1 METAI
6 RYSRNSLPGRD
17 QRFLL
22 VDVVGKAFK
31 LEKITKRTTKTL
43 LYETLTTSAKV
54 PSFRAFDW
62 HPTNET
68 LIAVGQAS
76 GEATLLSI
84 AEEQQD
90 SVLFPVRSQRLC
102 NAVALNSENLL
113 AAGLDRVR
121 TDVCLN
127 IWDFNHRL
135 PAPGMTAFAKNYSEP
150 VHRLASGEPITSL
163 KFFHD
168 DPQLLVAGVKGQ
180 FVRLYD
186 LRDSAASTGVQF
198 ATRCVHNL
206 AIDWLDENYIASC
219 APSPDPMISIWD
231 RRMGSRGQLIQSSA
245 GGGNNSASSDQRQP
259 EVSLELRNAIN
270 QPGSIWSMRF
280 SKSKRGCLGVLSS
293 TGHLQVYELAKDY
306 IHLSATST
314 QATHVTGQ
322 HWEAESPQDICL
334 DRTQDIEKQFSHPS
348 ALKAE
353 KARIVSFDFT
363 TTMSKDKQP
372 ELITMT
378 GDGRISIRATAPIPE
393 PSTFEASGC
402 IVSGNKLMTL
412 NEFSGSS
419 EAVKLLQSLTLGEKD
434 SPKQDDS
441 DKDSVKTVVRKK
453 KTSYQRHQAE
463 TNANLALLSLKLQL
477 DKDNIMRGRAV
488 DGYGID
494 PSDNKEIIEDD
505 EWLLAFWEWIEH
517 ATSLHEE
524 NQLIKDNLDLSY
536 LGVYSIWKED
546 IPNKSI
552 RTFGPTSA
560 RVSKTIESLVN
571 ELDIPPL
578 RGADTSRPANRQLC
592 LYLSNLAW
600 SKDLVRLAA
609 IRFAERGEHTKAAFI
624 ALVASERDLVHEIL
638 TGPNSTPAHKS
649 LSLAIAGSHRQISFG
664 SAAEAWKQSINALA
678 DETDEPY
685 ALAILAYVKHS
696 KWSTPLLNG
705 EFDILRLY
713 FRTAIALRHLSDLD
727 LTSWI
732 SSTTEH
738 VVAEGDIEGILL
750 TGLAHRNAVSLFQAY
765 IANFSDV
772 QTAVLALC
780 PIIPR
785 YLNDLDIVRRFDAW
799 HNDYR
804 RILNSWRLYIE
815 RATLDVQYGQVAIDN
830 VTKQRVLPVPPPQI
844 RLVCS
849 YCSASIAHHA
859 ATKARLGGGGSDGGS
874 NNGGGAD
881 QHAVEGGSGGATV
894 IHDIA
899 RNPLTPANAAA
910 IGTVCPKCGRHLPR
924 CGVCDLWL
932 GTEDESWLKWAS
944 YDDDQATYDKNA
956 DLSGSAHTV
965 VGLEAKGGGG
975 KVKTRLGPTATI
987 AGRNTGE
994 IADTDADAEQKKK
1007 DDELLDEEMARMLT
1021 FCMNCSHAFHWKH
1034 AKIWFE
1040 GEPARGRA
1048 GHHVCPV
1055 PKCQCACY
1063 DDWM

>member
-6 RYSRNSLPGRD
+6 RYSRNSLPGHD

-31 LEKITKRTTKTL
+31 LEKITKRTSKTL
-43 LYETLTTSAKV
+43 LHETLTTSAKV
-54 PSFRAFDW
+54 PPFRAFDW
-62 HPTNET
+62 HPTNES

-76 GEATLLSI
+76 GETTLLSI
-84 AEEQQD
+84 AEGQQD

-102 NAVALNSENLL
+102 NAVALNSGNLL

-135 PAPGMTAFAKNYSEP
+135 PAAGMTAFAKNYSEP

-186 LRDSAASTGVQF
+186 LRDPAAGNGLQF

-219 APSPDPMISIWD
+219 APSADPMISVWD
-231 RRMGSRGQLIQSSA
+231 RRMGSRGQLIQSGV
-245 GGGNNSASSDQRQP
+245 GGGNSSASSDQRQP
-259 EVSLELRNAIN
+259 EVSLELKKAIN
-270 QPGSIWSMRF
+270 QPGSIWSLRF

-293 TGHLQVYELAKDY
+293 TGHLRMYELAKDY
-306 IHLSATST
+306 MPISATT
-314 QATHVTGQ
+314 TPLTRVVVTGQ
-322 HWEAESPQDICL
+322 HWETEPPQDICL

-348 ALKAE
+348 AVKAE

-363 TTMSKDKQP
+363 TTMSRDKQP
-372 ELITMT
+372 ELITLT

-402 IVSGNKLMTL
+402 IVSGSKTMAL
-412 NEFSGSS
+412 NEFSGAS
-419 EAVKLLQSLTLGEKD
+419 EAVELLQSLALGEKG
-434 SPKQDDS
+434 SAKQDDG
-441 DKDSVKTVVRKK
+441 DKDSVKTVLRKK
-453 KTSYQRHQAE
+453 QTSYQRHQAE
-463 TNANLALLSLKLQL
+463 TSVKLALLSLKLEL
-477 DKDNIMRGRAV
+477 DKDNIMRERAV

-494 PSDNKEIIEDD
+494 PTDNKEVIQDD
-505 EWLLAFWEWIEH
+505 EWLLAMWEWIEH
-517 ATSLHEE
+517 VTSLHEE
-524 NQLIKDNLDLSY
+524 NQVIKDNLDLSY
-536 LGVYSIWKED
+536 LGVHSIWNED

-560 RVSKTIESLVN
+560 RVSKTVEGLVN
-571 ELDIPPL
+571 GLDIPPL
-578 RGADTSRPANRQLC
+578 RGADTSRPAHRQLC
-592 LYLSNLAW
+592 LYLANLAW
-600 SKDLVRLAA
+600 SKDLIRLAT
-609 IRFAERGEHTKAAFI
+609 IRFVERGDHTKAAFI
-624 ALVASERDLVHEIL
+624 ALVASERDLAHEIL
-638 TGPNSTPAHKS
+638 TGASSTPAHKS

-664 SAAEAWKQSINALA
+664 STAEAWKQSINALA

-685 ALAILAYVKHS
+685 ARAILAYVKHS

-705 EFDILRLY
+705 ELDILSLY
-713 FRTAIALRHLSDLD
+713 FRTAVALRHLSDVD

-732 SSTTEH
+732 SSTTEQ
-738 VVAEGDIEGILL
+738 VVAQGDIEGVLL

-780 PIIPR
+780 PVIPR
-785 YLNDLDIVRRFDAW
+785 YLNDPDIIRRFDAW
-799 HNDYR
+799 RNDYR
-804 RILNSWRLYIE
+804 HILNSWRLYIE

-844 RLVCS
+844 RLVC
-849 YCSASIAHHA
+849 
-859 ATKARLGGGGSDGGS
+859 
-874 NNGGGAD
+874 
-881 QHAVEGGSGGATV
+881 GGSGTA
-894 IHDIA
+894 IHDTA
-899 RNPLTPANAAA
+899 QNVLTPANAAA

-944 YDDDQATYDKNA
+944 SDDDQTTYDKNA
-956 DLSGSAHTV
+956 DLSSSAHTV
-965 VGLEAKGGGG
+965 VGPDAKGTGGGGG
-975 KVKTRLGPTATI
+975 KEKTRFAPVATG
-987 AGRNTGE
+987 AVGDK
-994 IADTDADAEQKKK
+994 ADTNADADAEQKKR
-1007 DDELLDEEMARMLT
+1007 DDELLDENMARMLT

-1040 GEPARGRA
+1040 GEPAKGRA
-1048 GHHVCPV
+1048 GHRVCPV

-1063 DDWM
+1063 DDGM